1 MTTLYWALPTFTF
14 SKAGIARL
22 PKGRVGSAA
31 NLFSLNTKP
40 DWTLDGTSELGCNAL
55 QNVTKSKYIFGMSG
69 SPRSVSV

>member
-1 MTTLYWALPTFTF
+1 MPTF

-40 DWTLDGTSELGCNAL
+40 DWTLDGTSELGCDAM
-55 QNVTKSKYIFGMSG
+55 QNFSISQ
-69 SPRSVSV
+69 